1 MQELATTL
9 EGIGQFVEQL
19 LTVDQVKD
27 MATNSCTPNDSETES
42 YLSATSSEDEALE
55 DVVENME
62 KVKLK
67 LQGSLGELPDI
78 TYDGPRIIVD
88 VSDHEDDN
96 EYAVFND
103 VDTDDDIIMLTPNS
117 TIS

>member
-42 YLSATSSEDEALE
+42 YLSATSSEDEA
-55 DVVENME
+55 
-62 KVKLK
+62 
-67 LQGSLGELPDI
+67 
-78 TYDGPRIIVD
+78 
-88 VSDHEDDN
+88 
-96 EYAVFND
+96 
-103 VDTDDDIIMLTPNS
+103 
-117 TIS
+117 

>member
-9 EGIGQFVEQL
+9 EGTGQFVEQL

-42 YLSATSSEDEALE
+42 YRSATSSEDEALE

-67 LQGSLGELPDI
+67 LQLARLFGGAAGYYI
-78 TYDGPRIIVD
+78 
-88 VSDHEDDN
+88 
-96 EYAVFND
+96 
-103 VDTDDDIIMLTPNS
+103 
-117 TIS
+117 

>member
-67 LQGSLGELPDI
+67 LQLARLFGGAAGYYI
-78 TYDGPRIIVD
+78 
-88 VSDHEDDN
+88 
-96 EYAVFND
+96 
-103 VDTDDDIIMLTPNS
+103 
-117 TIS
+117 

>member
-42 YLSATSSEDEALE
+42 YLSATSSKDEALE
-55 DVVENME
+55 DVLENME

-67 LQGSLGELPDI
+67 LKLQLARLFGGSC
-78 TYDGPRIIVD
+78 RIL
-88 VSDHEDDN
+88 HMMAQE
-96 EYAVFND
+96 
-103 VDTDDDIIMLTPNS
+103 
-117 TIS
+117 

>member
-1 MQELATTL
+1 M
-9 EGIGQFVEQL
+9 
-19 LTVDQVKD
+19 
-27 MATNSCTPNDSETES
+27 
-42 YLSATSSEDEALE
+42 
-55 DVVENME
+55 ENME

-103 VDTDDDIIMLTPNS
+103 VDTDNDSKLSNTGR
-117 TIS
+117 

>member
-9 EGIGQFVEQL
+9 EGTGQFVEQL

-42 YLSATSSEDEALE
+42 YLSATSSKAKDDALE

-67 LQGSLGELPDI
+67 LQLARLFGGAAGYYI
-78 TYDGPRIIVD
+78 
-88 VSDHEDDN
+88 
-96 EYAVFND
+96 
-103 VDTDDDIIMLTPNS
+103 
-117 TIS
+117 

>member
-1 MQELATTL
+1 
-9 EGIGQFVEQL
+9 
-19 LTVDQVKD
+19 

-42 YLSATSSEDEALE
+42 YLSATSSKDDALE

-67 LQGSLGELPDI
+67 LQLARLFGGAAGYYIWLPK
-78 TYDGPRIIVD
+78 IIVD

-117 TIS
+117 TISWSFNLMSWKVYPSW

>member
-67 LQGSLGELPDI
+67 LQLARLFGGAAGHYI
-78 TYDGPRIIVD
+78 
-88 VSDHEDDN
+88 
-96 EYAVFND
+96 
-103 VDTDDDIIMLTPNS
+103 
-117 TIS
+117 

>member
-42 YLSATSSEDEALE
+42 YLSATSSEDEVLE

-67 LQGSLGELPDI
+67 LQLARLFGGAAGYYI
-78 TYDGPRIIVD
+78 
-88 VSDHEDDN
+88 
-96 EYAVFND
+96 
-103 VDTDDDIIMLTPNS
+103 
-117 TIS
+117 

>member
-1 MQELATTL
+1 
-9 EGIGQFVEQL
+9 
-19 LTVDQVKD
+19 

-67 LQGSLGELPDI
+67 LQLARLFGGAAGYYI
-78 TYDGPRIIVD
+78 
-88 VSDHEDDN
+88 
-96 EYAVFND
+96 
-103 VDTDDDIIMLTPNS
+103 
-117 TIS
+117 